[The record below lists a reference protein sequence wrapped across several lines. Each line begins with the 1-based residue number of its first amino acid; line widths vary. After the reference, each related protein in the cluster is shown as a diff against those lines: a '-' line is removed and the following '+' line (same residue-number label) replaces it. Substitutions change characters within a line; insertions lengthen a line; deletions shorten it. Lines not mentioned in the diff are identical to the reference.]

1 MTLLATSSLFTTH
14 PQDQFIHIN
23 EDAMFECA
31 ANGSESLTINWT
43 RNDGHDISKSR
54 FKISNKIING
64 GRRSI
69 LKVKKSRI
77 ADSGFYRCIATN
89 TDNKIVSSKQAEL
102 LSKIMLTNCNIILPL
117 YHTVLPSIIT
127 HPDNV
132 TILTG
137 QSVYLICSAIG
148 TDVVYQWTRNGVII
162 SDDNSN
168 VLRIN
173 EIKQSDD
180 GTYQCI
186 ASNKGGNTISNPAMI
201 IVYGKRILKCLNL

>member
-1 MTLLATSSLFTTH
+1 MFTTH

-23 EDAMFECA
+23 EDAMFECV
-31 ANGSESLTINWT
+31 ANVSESLTISWT
-43 RNDGHDISKSR
+43 RNDRHNISKSH
-54 FKISNKIING
+54 FKISNEIING

-69 LKVKKSRI
+69 LRVKKARI
-77 ADSGFYRCIATN
+77 ADSGFYRCMATN
-89 TDNKIVSSKQAEL
+89 ADNKIAISKQAEL
-102 LSKIMLTNCNIILPL
+102 LSKIMLTNHNIILPL
-117 YHTVLPSIIT
+117 HHTVLPSINT

-137 QSVYLICSAIG
+137 QSVDLTCSATG
-148 TDVVYQWTRNGVII
+148 TDVVYQWMRNGIII
-162 SDDNSN
+162 SDDYSN

-186 ASNKGGNTISNPAMI
+186 ASNKGGNTTSNPAMV
-201 IVYGKRILKCLNL
+201 IVYGKRILKCFNL

>member
-1 MTLLATSSLFTTH
+1 MFTTH

-23 EDAMFECA
+23 EDAMFECV
-31 ANGSESLTINWT
+31 ANGSESLTISWT
-43 RNDGHDISKSR
+43 RNDGHNISKSR
-54 FKISNKIING
+54 FTMSSEITND

-69 LKVKKSRI
+69 LKVKKAKI

-89 TDNKIVSSKQAEL
+89 ADNKIALSKQAEL
-102 LSKIMLTNCNIILPL
+102 LSKIMLINYNIILPL
-117 YHTVLPSIIT
+117 YHTVLPSINA

-137 QSVYLICSAIG
+137 QSVYLTCSAIG
-148 TDVVYQWTRNGVII
+148 TDVVYQWMRNGVII
-162 SDDNSN
+162 SDDYSN

-173 EIKQSDD
+173 ETKQSDD

-186 ASNKGGNTISNPAMI
+186 GSNKGGNATSNPAMI
-201 IVYGKRILKCLNL
+201 IVYGKRILKYLNL